1 MTTTISSSS
10 FHSQR
15 PSPREMLQNT
25 LASQVSNGE
34 VSASDQSALSSALD
48 AIDQAMKAERGSFSS
63 TRTAPPSPDEAKAKI
78 DSLIAEQVEAGTL
91 TEDQAAELKEIF
103 SETFAQGPGGG
114 RGPGGAG
121 GHPPGPP
128 PGPPPG
134 EEGDSSGTTSFTIT
148 TNDSAVSTAL
158 QDLLKQLQEKLGSG
172 YGTSGQSTTSSSSSI
187 LFDVS
192 A

>member
-1 MTTTISSSS
+1 MTTTISASA
-10 FHSQR
+10 FGSQR
-15 PSPREMLQNT
+15 LSPREMLQNT
-25 LASQVSNGE
+25 LASQVSTGE
-34 VSASDQSALSSALD
+34 VSASDESALTSALD
-48 AIDQAMKAERGSFSS
+48 AIDQAMKAERGSFSA
-63 TRTAPPSPDEAKAKI
+63 TRTAPPSPDEAKARI

-121 GHPPGPP
+121 GPPSG
-128 PGPPPG
+128 PPG
-134 EEGDSSGTTSFTIT
+134 EAGDSSKTSFTIT

-158 QDLLKQLQEKLGSG
+158 QDFLKQLQEKLGSG
-172 YGTSGQSTTSSSSSI
+172 YGISGQSTAGSSSAL

>member
-10 FHSQR
+10 FSSQR
-15 PSPREMLQNT
+15 LSPREMLQNT
-25 LASQVSNGE
+25 LASQVSTGE
-34 VSASDQSALSSALD
+34 VSASDESALSTALD
-48 AIDQAMKAERGSFSS
+48 SIDKAMKAERGSFSA

-114 RGPGGAG
+114 RGPGGPG
-121 GHPPGPP
+121 GPP

-134 EEGDSSGTTSFTIT
+134 GESGNGTTTFSITTDDSSVGK
-148 TNDSAVSTAL
+148 AL
-158 QDLLKQLQEKLGSG
+158 QDFLKQLQEKLGSG
-172 YGTSGQSTTSSSSSI
+172 YGTAGQSTSGTSSSL

>member
-15 PSPREMLQNT
+15 LSPREMLQNT
-25 LASQVSNGE
+25 LASQVSTGE
-34 VSASDQSALSSALD
+34 VSASDQNALSSALD

-63 TRTAPPSPDEAKAKI
+63 TRTAPPSPDEAKARI

-114 RGPGGAG
+114 RGPGG
-121 GHPPGPP
+121 PP

-134 EEGDSSGTTSFTIT
+134 QEGESSGTTSFTIT

-158 QDLLKQLQEKLGSG
+158 QDFLKQLQEKLGSG
-172 YGTSGQSTTSSSSSI
+172 YGTSGQSTAGSSSSL